1 LVTSKSGARTVRLAW
16 PAKIAP
22 SWRVPMLWLDGT
34 LHEGV
39 VRRWVPHLSVVA
51 DIRAE
56 EAPGTVHRIVVVD
69 RIVGKRTLD
78 PSVAPQ
84 EWATVAATN
93 RREDV
98 ARLARRLA
106 FAHAPVGLITF
117 QAVERVLAEALS
129 DDIARDAVRLGH
141 FNNVRGSNEFS
152 MACAGIL
159 AGTLLPRVEAVEE
172 LAEILL
178 GRPVRRLPRRTWYR
192 LAPTPLRM
200 RDGSLRLAWKM
211 VHPDPDA
218 HAVLEAIQSE
228 MTQAAARWRP
238 LDAGARG
245 GLIEIVLGPPHGDV
259 PVDAVLP
266 LEAVLA
272 GRTVPDALAACG
284 LLPESREDLARL
296 LGEAGEAA
304 EERLKKRMAREGLTP
319 RDLLRPEVEFADLG
333 DICLNRLFQVNV
345 PSRACCRIGSWS
357 G

>member
-1 LVTSKSGARTVRLAW
+1 
-16 PAKIAP
+16 
-22 SWRVPMLWLDGT
+22 
-34 LHEGV
+34 
-39 VRRWVPHLSVVA
+39 
-51 DIRAE
+51 
-56 EAPGTVHRIVVVD
+56 
-69 RIVGKRTLD
+69 
-78 PSVAPQ
+78 
-84 EWATVAATN
+84 
-93 RREDV
+93 
-98 ARLARRLA
+98 
-106 FAHAPVGLITF
+106 
-117 QAVERVLAEALS
+117 
-129 DDIARDAVRLGH
+129 
-141 FNNVRGSNEFS
+141 

-319 RDLLRPEVEFADLG
+319 RDLLRPEVGLADLG
-333 DICLNRLFQVNV
+333 DICLNRLFQADV
-345 PSRACCRIGSWS
+345 PSNFEASPPDAPSSGCPGRLVARELEGLLHLGVVRYQRQGGRRSRAVVDRRRYPTPHAVIAARLNGRVEDPVEGFVYEPLPLTAALRRLLGRLASV
-357 G
+357 